1 MFRIQ
6 IFPTHLSIYQ
16 KQPSQVLGWFM
27 TTKCLESPMLSLWP
41 NKLKILFAIIVYFQ
55 VSTEGN
61 SLIKGNIYLLSILV
75 KENGKDI
82 YIYIYKYIYIFYMY
96 IYIYLF
102 I

>member
-6 IFPTHLSIYQ
+6 IFPTHLSSYQ

-61 SLIKGNIYLLSILV
+61 GLIKGNIYLLSILI

-82 YIYIYKYIYIFYMY
+82 YIYIYILF
-96 IYIYLF
+96 IYLTCDALVS
-102 I
+102 